1 MVVFRPPTALASSVH
16 VQLDPGGV
24 QVHWALG
31 NRRGAIKQ
39 GV

>member
-1 MVVFRPPTALASSVH
+1 MVVFRPPTALASSVQ
-16 VQLDPGGV
+16 VDPGGV
-24 QVHWALG
+24 QVHRALG